1 MKRKIRLTE
10 SEMVNLIER
19 IVKEVKN
26 EKRRQIMESRGKRRR
41 RMNESRNRKPSLNS
55 LKRRNRRR
63 K

>member
-10 SEMVNLIER
+10 SELVNLIER
-19 IVKEVKN
+19 IVIEVKN
-26 EKRRQIMESRGKRRR
+26 DKKRKIMESRGKRRR

>member
-10 SEMVNLIER
+10 SELVNLIER
-19 IVKEVKN
+19 IVIEVKN
-26 EKRRQIMESRGKRRR
+26 DKKRKIMESRGKRR

>member
-10 SEMVNLIER
+10 TEMVNLIER

-26 EKRRQIMESRGKRRR
+26 EKRREIMESRERRR
-41 RMNESRNRKPSLNS
+41 RRIDESRNRKPSQNS